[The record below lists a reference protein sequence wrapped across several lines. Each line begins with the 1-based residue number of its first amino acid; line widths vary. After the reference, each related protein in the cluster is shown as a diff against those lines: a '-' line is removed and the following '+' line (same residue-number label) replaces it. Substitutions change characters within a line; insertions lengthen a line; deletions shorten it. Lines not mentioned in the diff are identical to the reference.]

1 MKHQDKRKD
10 NSAKSQHNLM
20 ALGSA
25 LILDENLDA
34 HNKNNANH
42 NLSNIIN
49 NFINSHDIDA
59 DSLLSSEEIDIDE
72 TIFSLIDTNSDE
84 NLSTKEIEKKLISLH
99 NSFQEGEISV
109 EEYQEFASNFDL
121 DIDTLEY
128 TLTTEGYEF
137 TIDENYDS
145 SDYIYVTLDDTSS
158 DQDSA
163 IINLTQEDGV
173 DQTINI
179 LDIEGIEDVTLN
191 VIDDILNTTDDLI
204 LIDKLIIN
212 DTQTL
217 NIHSQESIEINN
229 IISDSLEI
237 IDLSALEGGFDI
249 GNIET
254 SNGITFKISNI
265 GDGLSKIDDTE
276 EVDTTSSIELN
287 KGVSD
292 IVQFSSTSLDET
304 LLIKNTEIGEENPSD
319 LFDFSFLG
327 ISSIDEL
334 TFIDSSNDENHGFNT
349 LEITSDYFDGTL
361 LLSGVTSSDI
371 DANDFIFA
379 S

>member
-84 NLSTKEIEKKLISLH
+84 KLSTKEIEKKLISLH

-229 IISDSLEI
+229 IISDSLET

>member
-163 IINLTQEDGV
+163 IINLTQEDGI